1 MTMGDAYQ
9 QYYYDLMR
17 AQQENIRPMYP
28 YTVPAAAK
36 FAPDEPSP
44 LPEPGV
50 EVELDSAGNYKV
62 RLTVEISPELISATK
77 AQDRPVLI
85 QVALSE
91 AVKKAARQILG
102 KIALARLKK
111 SYDAKR
117 LHNGHIAHNN
127 FGMPGCPIC
136 DKFAKDTIAGK
147 I

>member
-1 MTMGDAYQ
+1 MGDAYQ

-17 AQQENIRPMYP
+17 ASQGNIGQMYP

-36 FAPDEPSP
+36 FAPDAPSP

-50 EVELDSAGNYKV
+50 EVELDSAGNYKA

-102 KIALARLKK
+102 KITLERLKK
-111 SYDAKR
+111 SYDAKE
-117 LHNGHIAHNN
+117 A
-127 FGMPGCPIC
+127 
-136 DKFAKDTIAGK
+136 T
-147 I
+147 